1 MECYK
6 AKCFFERQNNGKNE
20 ALSQEKSKFDK
31 LEKCHARPFLEA
43 IVFFFKKTFRG
54 KNNCCH
60 TWKVELER
68 CLFLVSYKENK
79 HRFGQYV
86 YCLREWIN
94 PANNF

>member
-43 IVFFFKKTFRG
+43 IVFFSRRPPMEKIIVAIHEK
-54 KNNCCH
+54 
-60 TWKVELER
+60 
-68 CLFLVSYKENK
+68 
-79 HRFGQYV
+79 
-86 YCLREWIN
+86 
-94 PANNF
+94 